1 MYDSTILG
9 TTFVSVLSQLLVTR
23 IDPAPL
29 LIGYCP
35 TIFPNGAMNLWIVT
49 GTLLCILMGTV
60 SSKVVDDS
68 SRIVLSDDAIPVMD
82 HVSFISVEDNPS
94 GMDIIDIIKPSG
106 TNDASLDEVE
116 TNPSGA
122 NASLEEVEDNPSG
135 ASASLD
141 DVELNPSGAVDSFD
155 DVELNPSGTNASFD
169 DAVINGSGINDASFF
184 DDAVEEDKPSTVDD
198 DATSNARI

>member
-1 MYDSTILG
+1 
-9 TTFVSVLSQLLVTR
+9 
-23 IDPAPL
+23 
-29 LIGYCP
+29 
-35 TIFPNGAMNLWIVT
+35 MNLWIVT